1 MSSSAHLA
9 MLNQQAGC
17 EKGLKFVEINYMNES
32 AIINTFDSVYLV
44 FNYNQ
49 DNPVVQNKDEKLSV
63 PSSTPSFKVD
73 PLACEEKKISSLLPN
88 VQIIDSTY
96 PSREFSLPLNYIK
109 LVYKAFL

>member
-1 MSSSAHLA
+1 MSSSAHVA

-32 AIINTFDSVYLV
+32 TIINTFDNVYLV

-49 DNPVVQNKDEKLSV
+49 DNPASQNKAEKLSA
-63 PSSTPSFKVD
+63 SSFTPSFKED

-88 VQIIDSTY
+88 VQMINSTY

-109 LVYKAFL
+109 